1 MKSTGGAVHLAWAIT
16 YRENV
21 MDNNKKKKIVAI
33 VLSTII
39 SLAVSIVACIFE
51 IPPKELGYSTGTETG
66 VTQQAVI

>member
-1 MKSTGGAVHLAWAIT
+1 
-16 YRENV
+16 